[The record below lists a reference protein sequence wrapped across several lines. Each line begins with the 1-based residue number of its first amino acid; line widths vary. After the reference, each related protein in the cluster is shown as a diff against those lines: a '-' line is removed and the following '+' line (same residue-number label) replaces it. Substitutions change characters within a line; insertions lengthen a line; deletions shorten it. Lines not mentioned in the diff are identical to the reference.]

1 MVMIYKVFS
10 KLEKGDFL
18 LLLVFI
24 ASLSPFIASGAEF
37 YVDASADGGGDG
49 SQAAPFAT
57 IKVAVD
63 AANLLPG
70 TPSTIHVASGIYN
83 ITAAS
88 DLVTVS
94 VSNLTI
100 TAENPSDKPVF
111 ALDANLSATVNNPVL
126 FTVPTGSDYFTV
138 SGLAFTYSFSA
149 NGNTAGNTFGA
160 NGCVFSVAANH
171 ATFESC
177 TFTQTGTS
185 GTGWT
190 QGRGGLIH
198 ADSNQN
204 LHSKQGTHFIVRN
217 CVFTNFGGVSDNRP
231 IMVADEG
238 RIYNNI
244 FYSCSGYVNPV
255 KACSGGY
262 FVSNRVI
269 NCSRPIYSYGN
280 GQNYNEWNNAEV
292 AYNIF
297 VNSDVPFFYKDV
309 RGFAGKPK
317 IHHNTVVGCSDFIT
331 VKTLNSTVTDWTPWL
346 FDNLILTAEG
356 GSIVRENTTETL
368 KMTTSFKT
376 GSFFKGNVYKAST
389 FNTGTALNYDGYE
402 LGLAV
407 SDNKEIATVPV
418 FLDTADVTNTNFYR
432 LNACRYPWVRS
443 TAQGADGYAA
453 TYVGAVEP
461 ADIPGEPGEF
471 FELDGFSVDFSTNV
485 VPADATFAVGWTGN
499 AGTVTVEWDFEG
511 DGTVDETETLAAD
524 ATSATKTHSYQRAGR
539 FTPTVYLTD
548 SATGNTL
555 SVSGTVSLYL
565 QDVYV
570 DANAGPGGYGTQAS
584 PFKTISEGIAACKA
598 GGTVH
603 ICGGDDRTY
612 SIDTADDLV
621 VIPYRLNI
629 ANYNGYAKFEI
640 ASTLHSVT
648 NNPYV
653 ITVLSDAIYTTISGL
668 DFTYY
673 GSGGDMTTDNASLGS
688 MGRVIDVV
696 ANYVTVSDCTF
707 RQSGNYT
714 SGNKTTPI
722 YSLGGDSTFGH
733 AAVGSHSAQN
743 NGIANGKYLTIKN
756 CRFLG
761 ESDDRSMF
769 GVKGN
774 DGTSVV
780 QNVFSNCY
788 HIVRSTKSDNGSYQI
803 VSNVLYCSQSIFANC
818 GNWGE
823 WPNAEIAY
831 NIFYG
836 DESAPVP
843 FINKDSAHGFNGSS
857 VLIHHNTIVNA
868 SHLVFVNPNNNN
880 ITNIVWQPK
889 FFDNLIV
896 LNLADGDG
904 QTLFKNN
911 QTAFAPGNYSSFKTG
926 GDGCLKNNVWYAPDG
941 ISGGPAT
948 QVSGYDLSRGC
959 EIADNIVL
967 TAPPKFVS
975 TKLDSPD
982 FCRPRESRNPT
993 WAKQGFAWTDD
1004 GKYPDYIGAVEPLT
1018 SSPLIIN
1025 LR

>member
-1 MVMIYKVFS
+1 MKM
-10 KLEKGDFL
+10 LP
-18 LLLVFI
+18 LVF
-24 ASLSPFIASGAEF
+24 LFVCFCVCGADF
-37 YVDASADGGGDG
+37 YVDASVSTSGNGL
-49 SQAAPFAT
+49 QAAPFAT
-57 IKVAVD
+57 IKAAVD

-100 TAENPSDKPVF
+100 TAENLSDKPVL
-111 ALDANLSATVNNPVL
+111 ALDANLSVATNNPVL
-126 FTVPTGSDYFTV
+126 ITVPIGSDCLTV
-138 SGLAFTYSFSA
+138 SGLAFTYSYAASKNA
-149 NGNTAGNTFGA
+149 AGNTFGEK
-160 NGCVFSVAANH
+160 GCAFLVAANY
-171 ATFESC
+171 ATFENC
-177 TFTQTGTS
+177 TFTQTGT
-185 GTGWT
+185 TGSNW
-190 QGRGGLIH
+190 QHGGLIR
-198 ADSNQN
+198 ADSDQSNV
-204 LHSKQGTHFIVRN
+204 SKKGTYMTVRD
-217 CVFTNFGGVSDNRP
+217 CVFTGFGRSGKDVRP
-231 IMVADEG
+231 IKVANYG
-238 RIYNNI
+238 SIYRNV
-244 FYSCSGYVNPV
+244 FDSCSGYVYAIKPS
-255 KACSGGY
+255 AGGY
-262 FVSNRVI
+262 FVSNRVV
-269 NCSRPIYSYGN
+269 NCSMPFYSNGDSYG
-280 GQNYNEWNNAEV
+280 EWANAEF

-297 VNSDVPFFYKDV
+297 VNSGVDCFYKNNA
-309 RGFAGKPK
+309 GFSGEPK
-317 IHHNTVVGCSDFIT
+317 FHHNTVIDCANFIKVANVDNANT
-331 VKTLNSTVTDWTPWL
+331 AWTPWI
-346 FDNLILTAEG
+346 FDNLIITADG
-356 GSIVRENTTETL
+356 GSVICENA
-368 KMTTSFKT
+368 TSLERRASSFNSA
-376 GSFFKGNVYKAST
+376 SFFTGNAYCAST
-389 FNTGTALNYDGYE
+389 FNAGTALNFNGYA
-402 LGLAV
+402 LGLSV
-407 SDNKEIATVPV
+407 SGNKELASAPD
-418 FLDTADVTNTNFYR
+418 FLETADMTSTNYYR
-432 LNACRYPWVRS
+432 LNSYRYPWVTT
-443 TAQGADGYAA
+443 TAQGATGYDA
-453 TYVGAVEP
+453 TYVGAIEP
-461 ADIPGEPGEF
+461 IYIEATTPGELFAIDAFGVEVDSSAPPATASFTCEF
-471 FELDGFSVDFSTNV
+471 SLNG
-485 VPADATFAVGWTGN
+485 
-499 AGTVTVEWDFEG
+499 GTVTAAWDFDG

-524 ATSATKTHSYQRAGR
+524 ATSATKTHSYQRAGS

-584 PFKTISEGIAACKA
+584 PFKTISEGIAVCKA

-621 VIPYRLNI
+621 VIPYRMNVT
-629 ANYNGYAKFEI
+629 NYNGYAKFEI

-653 ITVLSDAIYTTISGL
+653 ITVLSDAIHTTISGL

-673 GSGGDMTTDNASLGS
+673 GSGGGTTTDNASLGS

-714 SGNKTTPI
+714 SGNKTI
-722 YSLGGDSTFGH
+722 YSLDGDSTFGH

-788 HIVRSTKSDNGSYQI
+788 HIVRSTKGDNGSYQI

-843 FINKDSAHGFNGSS
+843 FINKDSSHGFNGSS

-868 SHLVFVNPNNNN
+868 SQLVSILSNSNVS
-880 ITNIVWQPK
+880 WQPQI
-889 FFDNLIV
+889 FDNLILLV
-896 LNLADGDG
+896 DSEDYAVFQN
-904 QTLFKNN
+904 K
-911 QTAFAPGNYSSFKTG
+911 QTAFKSGNYSSFLTG
-926 GDGCLKNNVWYAPDG
+926 GLGCFMNNAYFATG
-941 ISGGPAT
+941 GLTNGPAT
-948 QVSGYDLSRGC
+948 LVEGYDLSRGC

-1018 SSPLIIN
+1018 SSSFIIH

>member
-1 MVMIYKVFS
+1 MKM
-10 KLEKGDFL
+10 LP
-18 LLLVFI
+18 LVF
-24 ASLSPFIASGAEF
+24 LSICFCVCGADF
-37 YVDASADGGGDG
+37 YVDASVSTSGNG

-57 IKVAVD
+57 IKAAVD
-63 AANLLPG
+63 AANG
-70 TPSTIHVASGIYN
+70 VSGPSTIYIASGTYAI
-83 ITAAS
+83 ASAS
-88 DLVTVS
+88 DFVTVS
-94 VSNLTI
+94 VPDLTI
-100 TAENPSDKPVF
+100 TAADPSSKPIV

-138 SGLAFTYSFSA
+138 SGLAFTYSYAASKNA
-149 NGNTAGNTFGA
+149 AGNTFGEK
-160 NGCVFSVAANH
+160 GCAFLVAANY
-171 ATFESC
+171 ATFENC
-177 TFTQTGTS
+177 TFTQTGT
-185 GTGWT
+185 TGSNW
-190 QGRGGLIH
+190 QHGGLIR
-198 ADSNQN
+198 ADSDQPNV
-204 LHSKQGTHFIVRN
+204 SKKGTYMTVRD
-217 CVFTNFGGVSDNRP
+217 CVFTGFGRSGKDVRP
-231 IMVADEG
+231 IKVANYG
-238 RIYNNI
+238 SIYRNV
-244 FYSCSGYVNPV
+244 FDSCSGYVYAIKPS
-255 KACSGGY
+255 AGGY
-262 FVSNRVI
+262 FVSNRVV
-269 NCSRPIYSYGN
+269 NCSMPFYSNGDSYG
-280 GQNYNEWNNAEV
+280 EWRDAEF

-297 VNSDVPFFYKDV
+297 VNSSVDCFYKNNA
-309 RGFAGKPK
+309 GFSGEPK
-317 IHHNTVVGCSDFIT
+317 FHHNTVIDCANFIKVANVDNANT
-331 VKTLNSTVTDWTPWL
+331 AWTPWI
-346 FDNLILTAEG
+346 FDNLIITADG
-356 GSIVRENTTETL
+356 GSVICENA
-368 KMTTSFKT
+368 TSLERRASSFNSA
-376 GSFFKGNVYKAST
+376 SFFTGNAYCAST
-389 FNTGTALNYDGYE
+389 FNAGTALNFNGYA
-402 LGLAV
+402 LGLSV
-407 SDNKEIATVPV
+407 SGNKELASAPD
-418 FLDTADVTNTNFYR
+418 FLETADVTSTNYYR
-432 LNACRYPWVRS
+432 LNSYRYPWVTT
-443 TAQGADGYAA
+443 TAQGATGYDA
-453 TYVGAVEP
+453 TYVGAIEP
-461 ADIPGEPGEF
+461 IYIEATTPGELFAIDAFGVEVDSSAPPATASFTCEF
-471 FELDGFSVDFSTNV
+471 SLNG
-485 VPADATFAVGWTGN
+485 
-499 AGTVTVEWDFEG
+499 GTVTAAWDFDG

-524 ATSATKTHSYQRAGR
+524 ATSATKTHSYQRAGS

-584 PFKTISEGIAACKA
+584 PFKTISEGIAVCKA

-621 VIPYRLNI
+621 VIPYRMNVT
-629 ANYNGYAKFEI
+629 NYNGYAKFEI

-653 ITVLSDAIYTTISGL
+653 ITVLSDAIHTTISGL

-673 GSGGDMTTDNASLGS
+673 GSGGGTTTDNASLGS

-714 SGNKTTPI
+714 SGNKTI
-722 YSLGGDSTFGH
+722 YSLDGDSTFGH

-769 GVKGN
+769 GMKGN

-788 HIVRSTKSDNGSYQI
+788 HIVRSTKGDNGSYQI

-868 SHLVFVNPNNNN
+868 SQLVSILNNSS
-880 ITNIVWQPK
+880 VSWQPQI
-889 FFDNLIV
+889 FDNLILLV
-896 LNLADGDG
+896 DSEDYAVFQNKQGA
-904 QTLFKNN
+904 FKS
-911 QTAFAPGNYSSFKTG
+911 GNYSSFLTG
-926 GDGCLKNNVWYAPDG
+926 GLGCFMNNAYFATG
-941 ISGGPAT
+941 GLTNGPAT

-1018 SSPLIIN
+1018 SSSFIIH

>member
-1 MVMIYKVFS
+1 MKM
-10 KLEKGDFL
+10 LP
-18 LLLVFI
+18 LVF
-24 ASLSPFIASGAEF
+24 LFVCFCVCGADF
-37 YVDASADGGGDG
+37 YVDASVSTSGNG
-49 SQAAPFAT
+49 SQAAPFKT
-57 IKVAVD
+57 IKAAVD
-63 AANLLPG
+63 AANG
-70 TPSTIHVASGIYN
+70 ASAPSTIHVASGTYA
-83 ITAAS
+83 ITSAS
-88 DLVTVS
+88 DFVTVS
-94 VSNLTI
+94 VADLTI
-100 TAENPSDKPVF
+100 TAENLSDKPVL

-138 SGLAFTYSFSA
+138 SGLAFTYSYAASKNA
-149 NGNTAGNTFGA
+149 AGNTFGEK
-160 NGCVFSVAANH
+160 GCAFLVAANY
-171 ATFESC
+171 ATFENC
-177 TFTQTGTS
+177 TFTQTGT
-185 GTGWT
+185 TGSNW
-190 QGRGGLIH
+190 QHGGLIR
-198 ADSNQN
+198 ADSDQSNV
-204 LHSKQGTHFIVRN
+204 SKKGTHMTVRD
-217 CVFTNFGGVSDNRP
+217 CVFTGFGRSGKDVRP
-231 IMVADEG
+231 IKVANYG
-238 RIYNNI
+238 SIYRNV
-244 FYSCSGYVNPV
+244 FDSCSGYVYAIKPS
-255 KACSGGY
+255 AGGY
-262 FVSNRVI
+262 FVSNRVV
-269 NCSRPIYSYGN
+269 NCSMPFYSNGDSYG
-280 GQNYNEWNNAEV
+280 EWRDAEF

-297 VNSDVPFFYKDV
+297 VNSSVDCFYKNNA
-309 RGFAGKPK
+309 GFSGEPK
-317 IHHNTVVGCSDFIT
+317 FHHNTVIDCANFIKVANVDNANT
-331 VKTLNSTVTDWTPWL
+331 AWTPWI
-346 FDNLILTAEG
+346 FDNLIITADG
-356 GSIVRENTTETL
+356 GSVICENA
-368 KMTTSFKT
+368 TSLERRASSFNSA
-376 GSFFKGNVYKAST
+376 SFFTGNAYCAST
-389 FNTGTALNYDGYE
+389 FNAGTALNFNGYA
-402 LGLAV
+402 LGLSV
-407 SDNKEIATVPV
+407 SGNKELASAPD
-418 FLDTADVTNTNFYR
+418 FLETADVTSTNYYR
-432 LNACRYPWVRS
+432 LNSYRYPWVTT
-443 TAQGADGYAA
+443 TAQGATGYDA
-453 TYVGAVEP
+453 TYVGAIEP
-461 ADIPGEPGEF
+461 IYIEATTPGELFAIDAFGVEVDSSAPPATASFTCEF
-471 FELDGFSVDFSTNV
+471 SLNG
-485 VPADATFAVGWTGN
+485 
-499 AGTVTVEWDFEG
+499 GTVTAAWDFDG

-524 ATSATKTHSYQRAGR
+524 ATSATKTHSYQRAGS

-584 PFKTISEGIAACKA
+584 PFKTISEGIAVCKA

-621 VIPYRLNI
+621 VIPYRMNVT
-629 ANYNGYAKFEI
+629 NYNGYAKFEI

-653 ITVLSDAIYTTISGL
+653 ITVLSDAIHTTISGL

-673 GSGGDMTTDNASLGS
+673 GSGGGTTTDNASLGS

-714 SGNKTTPI
+714 SGNKTI
-722 YSLGGDSTFGH
+722 YSLDGDSTFGH

-788 HIVRSTKSDNGSYQI
+788 HIVRSTKGDNGSYQI

-868 SHLVFVNPNNNN
+868 SQLVSILNNSS
-880 ITNIVWQPK
+880 VSWQPQI
-889 FFDNLIV
+889 FDNLILLV
-896 LNLADGDG
+896 DSEDYAVFQNKQGA
-904 QTLFKNN
+904 FKS
-911 QTAFAPGNYSSFKTG
+911 GNYSSFLTG
-926 GDGCLKNNVWYAPDG
+926 GLGCFMNNAYFATG
-941 ISGGPAT
+941 GLTNGPAT

-975 TKLDSPD
+975 TRLDSPD

-1018 SSPLIIN
+1018 SSSFIIH

>member
-1 MVMIYKVFS
+1 MIMIHKIFS
-10 KLEKGDFL
+10 KIEKGASL
-18 LLLVFI
+18 MSLVCI
-24 ASLSPFIASGAEF
+24 ASLSPVIASGADF
-37 YVDASADGGGDG
+37 YVNASAAAGGDG
-49 SQAAPFAT
+49 SQSAPFQT
-57 IKVAVD
+57 IKAAVD
-63 AANLLPG
+63 AANLLSG
-70 TPSTIHVASGIYN
+70 TPSTIHVASGTYN

-94 VSNLTI
+94 VANLTI
-100 TAENPSDKPVF
+100 EAENPSDKPVF
-111 ALDANLSATVNNPVL
+111 ALDADLSVATNNPVL
-126 FTVPTGSDYFTV
+126 ITVPIDSDYLTV
-138 SGLAFTYSFSA
+138 SGLAFTYSYAASKNA
-149 NGNTAGNTFGA
+149 AGNTFGEK
-160 NGCVFSVAANH
+160 GCAFLVAANY
-171 ATFESC
+171 ATFENC
-177 TFTQTGTS
+177 TFAQTGTS
-185 GTGWT
+185 GTGWA

-198 ADSNQN
+198 ADSNQD
-204 LHSKQGTHFIVRN
+204 LHAKQGTHFIVRD

-244 FYSCSGYVNPV
+244 FDSCSGYVNPV

-280 GQNYNEWNNAEV
+280 GQNYNEWSNAEV

-418 FLDTADVTNTNFYR
+418 FLDTADVTSTNFYR

-511 DGTVDETETLAAD
+511 DGTVDETETLAAA
-524 ATSATKTHSYQRAGR
+524 ATSATKTHSYQRAGS

-555 SVSGTVSLYL
+555 SGSGTVSLYL

-570 DANAGPGGYGTQAS
+570 DANAGAGGYGTQAS
-584 PFKTISEGIAACKA
+584 PFKTISEGIAVCKA

-612 SIDTADDLV
+612 FIDTADDLV
-621 VIPYRLNI
+621 VIPYRMNVT
-629 ANYNGYAKFEI
+629 NYNGYAKFEI

-653 ITVLSDAIYTTISGL
+653 ITVLSDAIYTMISGL

-673 GSGGDMTTDNASLGS
+673 GSGGGTTTDNASLGS

-714 SGNKTTPI
+714 SGNNTKPI
-722 YSLGGDSTFGH
+722 YSLDGDSTFGH

-774 DGTSVV
+774 DRTSVV

-788 HIVRSTKSDNGSYQI
+788 HIVRSTKGDNGSYQI

-868 SHLVFVNPNNNN
+868 SQLVSILNNSS
-880 ITNIVWQPK
+880 VSWQPQI
-889 FFDNLIV
+889 FDNLILLV
-896 LNLADGDG
+896 DSEDYAVFQNKQEA
-904 QTLFKNN
+904 FKS
-911 QTAFAPGNYSSFKTG
+911 GNYSSFLTG
-926 GDGCLKNNVWYAPDG
+926 GLGCFMNNAYFATG
-941 ISGGPAT
+941 GLTNGPAT

-1004 GKYPDYIGAVEPLT
+1004 GKYPDYIGAREPIAPGSFT
-1018 SSPLIIN
+1018 IH

>member
-1 MVMIYKVFS
+1 MTT
-10 KLEKGDFL
+10 LPRPRNAARLRAPALAL
-18 LLLVFI
+18 LL
-24 ASLSPFIASGAEF
+24 AAGSAGAADL
-37 YVDASADGGGDG
+37 YVDASAAAGGDG
-49 SQAAPFAT
+49 SQAAPFTT
-57 IKVAVD
+57 IKDAVD
-63 AANLLPG
+63 AANLLSG
-70 TPSTIHVASGIYN
+70 ASTIHVAFGTYAIAS
-83 ITAAS
+83 AS
-88 DLVTVS
+88 DFVTVS
-94 VSNLTI
+94 VPDLTI
-100 TAENPSDKPVF
+100 TAADPSSKPIV

-238 RIYNNI
+238 RIYNNV
-244 FYSCSGYVNPV
+244 FDSCSGYVNPV

-262 FVSNRVI
+262 FVSNRVV
-269 NCSRPIYSYGN
+269 NCSRPIYSNGN

-407 SDNKEIATVPV
+407 SDNKAIATVPV
-418 FLDTADVTNTNFYR
+418 FLDTADVTSTNFYR
-432 LNACRYPWVRS
+432 LNAFRYPWVRS

-471 FELDGFSVDFSTNV
+471 FELDGFSVVFSTNV
-485 VPADATFAVGWTGN
+485 VPAIATFAVGWTGN
-499 AGTVTVEWDFEG
+499 AGTVTVKWDFEG

-524 ATSATKTHSYQRAGR
+524 ATSATKTHSYQRAGI

-555 SVSGTVSLYL
+555 SGSGTVSLYL

-570 DANAGPGGYGTQAS
+570 DANAGPGGYGTLAS
-584 PFKTISEGIAACKA
+584 PFKTINEGIAVCKA

-603 ICGGDDRTY
+603 ICGGDDRIY
-612 SIDTADDLV
+612 SIDTSDDLV

-673 GSGGDMTTDNASLGS
+673 GSGGDTTTDNASLGS

-774 DGTSVV
+774 NGTAVV

-788 HIVRSTKSDNGSYQI
+788 YVVRATKGDNGGYQI
-803 VSNVLYCSQSIFANC
+803 VSNVLYCSQSICANC

-843 FINKDSAHGFNGSS
+843 FINKDSSHGFNGSS

-868 SHLVFVNPNNNN
+868 SQLVSILNNSN
-880 ITNIVWQPK
+880 VSWQPQI
-889 FFDNLIV
+889 FDNLILLV
-896 LNLADGDG
+896 DSEDHAVFQN
-904 QTLFKNN
+904 K
-911 QTAFAPGNYSSFKTG
+911 QTAFKSGNYSSFLTG
-926 GDGCLKNNVWYAPDG
+926 GLGCFMNNAYFATG
-941 ISGGPAT
+941 GLANGPAT
-948 QVSGYDLSRGC
+948 QVAGYDLSAGC
-959 EIADNIVL
+959 TISSNVVL
-967 TAPPKFVS
+967 SAPPAFVS

-982 FCRPRESRNPT
+982 FCRPASRNGD
-993 WAKQGFAWTDD
+993 WVGKGYAWTGDNGEYDD
-1004 GKYPDYIGAVEPLT
+1004 WIGAKPGIVGRLLRT
-1018 SSPLIIN
+1018 MLLI
-1025 LR
+1025 R

>member
-1 MVMIYKVFS
+1 MKM
-10 KLEKGDFL
+10 LP
-18 LLLVFI
+18 LVF
-24 ASLSPFIASGAEF
+24 LSVCFCVCGADF
-37 YVDASADGGGDG
+37 YVDASVSTSGNG

-57 IKVAVD
+57 IKAAVD

-100 TAENPSDKPVF
+100 TAENLSDKPVL
-111 ALDANLSATVNNPVL
+111 ALDANLSVATNNPVL
-126 FTVPTGSDYFTV
+126 ITVPIGSDCLTV
-138 SGLAFTYSFSA
+138 SGLAFTYSYAASKNA
-149 NGNTAGNTFGA
+149 AGNTFGEK
-160 NGCVFSVAANH
+160 GCAFLVAANY
-171 ATFESC
+171 ATFENC
-177 TFTQTGTS
+177 TFTQTGT
-185 GTGWT
+185 TGSNW
-190 QGRGGLIH
+190 QHGGLIR
-198 ADSNQN
+198 ADSDQSNV
-204 LHSKQGTHFIVRN
+204 SKKGTYMTVRD
-217 CVFTNFGGVSDNRP
+217 CVFTGFGRSGKDVRP
-231 IMVADEG
+231 IKVANYG
-238 RIYNNI
+238 SIYRNV
-244 FYSCSGYVNPV
+244 FDSCSGYVYAIKPS
-255 KACSGGY
+255 AGGY
-262 FVSNRVI
+262 FVSNRVV
-269 NCSRPIYSYGN
+269 NCSMPFYSNGDSYG
-280 GQNYNEWNNAEV
+280 EWRDAEF

-297 VNSDVPFFYKDV
+297 VNSSVDCFYKNNA
-309 RGFAGKPK
+309 GFSGEPK
-317 IHHNTVVGCSDFIT
+317 FHHNTVIDCANFIKVANVDNANT
-331 VKTLNSTVTDWTPWL
+331 AWTPWI
-346 FDNLILTAEG
+346 FDNLIITADG
-356 GSIVRENTTETL
+356 GSVICENA
-368 KMTTSFKT
+368 TSLERRASSFNSA
-376 GSFFKGNVYKAST
+376 SFFTGNAYCAST
-389 FNTGTALNYDGYE
+389 FNAGTALNFNGYA
-402 LGLAV
+402 LGLSV
-407 SDNKEIATVPV
+407 SGNKELASAPD
-418 FLDTADVTNTNFYR
+418 FLETADVTSTNYYR
-432 LNACRYPWVRS
+432 LNSYRYPWVTT
-443 TAQGADGYAA
+443 TAQGATGYDA
-453 TYVGAVEP
+453 TYVGAIEP
-461 ADIPGEPGEF
+461 IYIEATTPGELFAIDAFGVEVDSSAPPATASFTCEF
-471 FELDGFSVDFSTNV
+471 SLNG
-485 VPADATFAVGWTGN
+485 
-499 AGTVTVEWDFEG
+499 GTVTAAWDFDG
-511 DGTVDETETLAAD
+511 DGTVDETETFAAD
-524 ATSATKTHSYQRAGR
+524 ATSATKTHSYQRAGS

-548 SATGNTL
+548 NATGNTL

-584 PFKTISEGIAACKA
+584 SPFKTISEGIAVCKA

-621 VIPYRLNI
+621 VIPYRMNVT
-629 ANYNGYAKFEI
+629 NYNGYAKFEI

-653 ITVLSDAIYTTISGL
+653 ITVLSDAIHTTISGL

-673 GSGGDMTTDNASLGS
+673 GSGGGTTTDNASLGS

-714 SGNKTTPI
+714 SGNKTI
-722 YSLGGDSTFGH
+722 YSLDGDSTFGH

-788 HIVRSTKSDNGSYQI
+788 HIVRSTKGDNGSYQI

-868 SHLVFVNPNNNN
+868 SQLVSILNNSS
-880 ITNIVWQPK
+880 VSWQPQI
-889 FFDNLIV
+889 FDNLILLV
-896 LNLADGDG
+896 DSEDYAVFQNKQGA
-904 QTLFKNN
+904 FKS
-911 QTAFAPGNYSSFKTG
+911 GNYSSFLTG
-926 GDGCLKNNVWYAPDG
+926 GLGCFMNNAYFATG
-941 ISGGPAT
+941 GLTNGPAT

-975 TKLDSPD
+975 TRLDSPD

-993 WAKQGFAWTDD
+993 
-1004 GKYPDYIGAVEPLT
+1004 
-1018 SSPLIIN
+1018 
-1025 LR
+1025 

>member
-1 MVMIYKVFS
+1 MKM
-10 KLEKGDFL
+10 LP
-18 LLLVFI
+18 LVF
-24 ASLSPFIASGAEF
+24 LSVCFCVCGADF
-37 YVDASADGGGDG
+37 YVDASVSTSGNGL
-49 SQAAPFAT
+49 QAAPFAT
-57 IKVAVD
+57 IKAAVD

-100 TAENPSDKPVF
+100 TAENLSDKPVL
-111 ALDANLSATVNNPVL
+111 ALDANLSVATNNPVL
-126 FTVPTGSDYFTV
+126 ITVPIGSDCLTV
-138 SGLAFTYSFSA
+138 SGLAFTYSYAASKNA
-149 NGNTAGNTFGA
+149 AGNTFGEK
-160 NGCVFSVAANH
+160 GCAFLVAANY
-171 ATFESC
+171 ATFENC
-177 TFTQTGTS
+177 TFTQTGT
-185 GTGWT
+185 TGSNW
-190 QGRGGLIH
+190 QHGGLIR
-198 ADSNQN
+198 ADSDQSNV
-204 LHSKQGTHFIVRN
+204 SKKGTYMTVRD
-217 CVFTNFGGVSDNRP
+217 CVFTGFGRSGKDVRP
-231 IMVADEG
+231 IKVANYG
-238 RIYNNI
+238 SIYRNV
-244 FYSCSGYVNPV
+244 FDSCSGYVYAIKPS
-255 KACSGGY
+255 AGGY
-262 FVSNRVI
+262 FVSNRVV
-269 NCSRPIYSYGN
+269 NCSMPFYSNGDSYG
-280 GQNYNEWNNAEV
+280 EWRDAEF

-297 VNSDVPFFYKDV
+297 VNSSVDCFYKNNA
-309 RGFAGKPK
+309 GFSGEPK
-317 IHHNTVVGCSDFIT
+317 FHHNTVIDCANFIKVANVDNANT
-331 VKTLNSTVTDWTPWL
+331 AWTPWI
-346 FDNLILTAEG
+346 FDNLIITADG
-356 GSIVRENTTETL
+356 GSVICENA
-368 KMTTSFKT
+368 TSLERRASSFNSA
-376 GSFFKGNVYKAST
+376 SFFTGNAYCAST
-389 FNTGTALNYDGYE
+389 FNAGTALNFNGYA
-402 LGLAV
+402 LGLSV
-407 SDNKEIATVPV
+407 SGNKELASAPD
-418 FLDTADVTNTNFYR
+418 FLETADVTSTNYYR
-432 LNACRYPWVRS
+432 LNSYRYPWVTT
-443 TAQGADGYAA
+443 TAQGATGYDA
-453 TYVGAVEP
+453 TYVGAIEP
-461 ADIPGEPGEF
+461 IYIEATTPGELFAIDAFGVEVDSSAPPATASFTCEF
-471 FELDGFSVDFSTNV
+471 SLNG
-485 VPADATFAVGWTGN
+485 
-499 AGTVTVEWDFEG
+499 GTVTAAWDFDG

-524 ATSATKTHSYQRAGR
+524 ATSATKTHSYQRAGS

-584 PFKTISEGIAACKA
+584 PFKTISEGIAVCKA

-621 VIPYRLNI
+621 VIPYRMNVT
-629 ANYNGYAKFEI
+629 NYNGYAKFEI

-653 ITVLSDAIYTTISGL
+653 ITVLSDAIHTTISGL

-673 GSGGDMTTDNASLGS
+673 GSGGGTTTDNASLGS

-714 SGNKTTPI
+714 SGNKTI
-722 YSLGGDSTFGH
+722 YSLDGDSTFGH

-788 HIVRSTKSDNGSYQI
+788 HIVRSTKGDNGSYQI

-868 SHLVFVNPNNNN
+868 SQLVSILNNSS
-880 ITNIVWQPK
+880 VSWQPQI
-889 FFDNLIV
+889 FDNLILLV
-896 LNLADGDG
+896 DSEDYAVFQNKQGA
-904 QTLFKNN
+904 FKS
-911 QTAFAPGNYSSFKTG
+911 GNYSSFLTG
-926 GDGCLKNNVWYAPDG
+926 GLGCFMNNAYFATG
-941 ISGGPAT
+941 GLTNGPAT

-975 TKLDSPD
+975 TRLDSPD

-1018 SSPLIIN
+1018 SSSFIIH